1 MKSNQ
6 IKQAFE
12 SIQADSDLAD
22 RVIDAAAGASRSI
35 ERATRSLSML
45 P

>member
-12 SIQADSDLAD
+12 SVQADSDLFFMPLL
-22 RVIDAAAGASRSI
+22 ASRFA
-35 ERATRSLSML
+35 ERATRSLCML

>member
-12 SIQADSDLAD
+12 SVKPIAILLTVFFMPLLVSRFAE
-22 RVIDAAAGASRSI
+22 RV
-35 ERATRSLSML
+35 TRSLCML